1 MPGRKGVDDELQVLT
16 VCGVGMGTSLI
27 LRMTAEDVFNEL
39 GLRARVLATD
49 VSSAHGMPADIL
61 IGQEMH
67 AEEFVGH
74 FPVVVAVK
82 NFIDK
87 TEMREKIVAGLE
99 AAGWTAAQDSG
110 RA

>member
-1 MPGRKGVDDELQVLT
+1 MKGRKGVEDEFQVLT

-27 LRMTAEDVFNEL
+27 LRMTAEDVFKEL

-61 IGQEMH
+61 IAQEMH
-67 AEEFVGH
+67 AGEFVGRV
-74 FPVVVAVK
+74 PVVVAVK

-87 TEMREKIVAGLE
+87 TEMREKLLAGLE
-99 AAGWTAAQDSG
+99 AAGWTPAYETG
-110 RA
+110 

>member
-27 LRMTAEDVFNEL
+27 LRMTAEEVLKDL
-39 GLRARVLATD
+39 GLRARVQATD
-49 VSSAHGMPADIL
+49 VSSARGMTADIV

-67 AEEFVGH
+67 TGELAGR
-74 FPVVVAVK
+74 FPTIVTVR

-87 TEMREKIVAGLE
+87 DELRSKLQAALAEM
-99 AAGWTAAQDSG
+99 GWIAV
-110 RA
+110 

>member
-1 MPGRKGVDDELQVLT
+1 MFRRKGVDDELQVLT

-27 LRMTAEDVFNEL
+27 LRMTAEAVFADL

-49 VSSAHGMPADIL
+49 VSSAHGMPADIV

-67 AEEFVGH
+67 TGEFVGH
-74 FPVVVAVK
+74 VPVVVTVR

-87 TEMREKIVAGLE
+87 AELREKLLAGLE
-99 AAGWTAAQDSG
+99 AMGWTAA
-110 RA
+110 